1 MVWSVPVLLSLDG
14 GAMIVGLLLFLLEVQ
29 FAISQNPRRYY

>member
-1 MVWSVPVLLSLDG
+1 VAAM

-29 FAISQNPRRYY
+29 LAISPNPRRYD